1 MLKATISALSI
12 TGALCLLTACATTQS
27 VKAPETA
34 VAASEPMRN
43 YLSASALP
51 SSVLLVPPPPVAGS
65 AALAR
70 DEEINR
76 SALTMHGTPRW
87 DMATNDSVLS
97 FPTVAQTFSCA
108 LNLPISEEKTPKLFT
123 LLRRTLV
130 DAGRSTSEAKQRY
143 QRTRPFVINGKP
155 ICTPNIEAGLRRDG
169 SYPSGH
175 AAIGWAFGLV
185 LSEVSPEQTNALVA
199 RGRAFGQ
206 SRLVCNV
213 HWQSDVLE
221 GQMVAS
227 AVVARLNAEATFRN
241 DVAAARNEVEALR
254 ATGAKLDKDC
264 ETEAQTLKSWN

>member
-1 MLKATISALSI
+1 
-12 TGALCLLTACATTQS
+12 
-27 VKAPETA
+27 
-34 VAASEPMRN
+34 MRN

-51 SSVLLVPPPPVAGS
+51 SSVSLVPPPPTAGS
-65 AALAR
+65 AAMAR

-87 DMATNDSVLS
+87 EMAINDSVLS

-108 LNLPISEEKTPKLFT
+108 LNLPISEEQSPKLFA

-130 DAGRSTSEAKQRY
+130 DAGRSTGEAKQRY
-143 QRTRPFVINGKP
+143 QRTRPFVVNGKP

-175 AAIGWAFGLV
+175 SAIGWAFGLV
-185 LSEVSPEQTNALVA
+185 LSEVSPEHTNALAA

-227 AVVARLNAEATFRN
+227 AVVARLNAEAAFRS
-241 DVAAARNEVEALR
+241 DVAEARAEMEALR
-254 ATGAKLDKDC
+254 ATGVKSEKDC
-264 ETEAQTLKSWN
+264 DAEASTLKSWN